1 MRLDIHFSI
10 AKKICAEIK
19 GLGFHLNAK
28 SFLFGNLFP
37 DLIHSYIWRRHEY
50 HNSRDYIRKKIESF
64 KKRPFFFSF
73 QLGIVTHYICD
84 YFCYPHSSA
93 YDKGLLQHI
102 LYEYRQKV
110 PKNPCNLNIDIP
122 SFSIEELDK
131 FVGWYERFRRLLSD
145 DDHDFQMAALVSSCF
160 LQAALRLS
168 FNEGFASHP
177 EKEPLYGD
185 ERYPAYAPACVRG
198 GLAA

>member
-1 MRLDIHFSI
+1 MRIDIHFSI
-10 AKKICAEIK
+10 AKRICAEIK
-19 GLGFHLNAK
+19 GLGFHLNEK

-37 DLIHSYIWRRHEY
+37 DLIQSYIWRRHEY
-50 HNSRDYIRKKIESF
+50 HDSKDYIRKKIESF

-84 YFCYPHSSA
+84 YFCYPHSSV

-102 LYEYRQKV
+102 IYEHRQKV
-110 PKNPCNLNIDIP
+110 PKNLFNLNIDIP

-131 FVGWYERFRRLLSD
+131 FVGWYERFRHLLND

-168 FNEGFASHP
+168 FNEGFISHP
-177 EKEPLYGD
+177 EKEPLYG
-185 ERYPAYAPACVRG
+185 EEHYPAYVHG

>member
-1 MRLDIHFSI
+1 MRLDIHFTI
-10 AKKICAEIK
+10 AKRICAEIK
-19 GLGFHLNAK
+19 GMGFNLNEK
-28 SFLFGNLFP
+28 SFVLGNLFP

-50 HNSRDYIRKKIESF
+50 HNSRNFINKKIESF

-84 YFCYPHSSA
+84 YFCYPHSSV
-93 YDKGLLQHI
+93 YDKGLVQHI
-102 LYEYRQKV
+102 IYEFRQKV
-110 PKNPCNLNIDIP
+110 PQNLFNRNIDIP
-122 SFSIEELDK
+122 SFSIEDLDK
-131 FVGWYERFRRLLSD
+131 FVGWYEKLRGLLSD
-145 DDHDFQMAALVSSCF
+145 DKHDFQMAALVSSCF

-177 EKEPLYGD
+177 EES
-185 ERYPAYAPACVRG
+185 YPAYAPACVQG